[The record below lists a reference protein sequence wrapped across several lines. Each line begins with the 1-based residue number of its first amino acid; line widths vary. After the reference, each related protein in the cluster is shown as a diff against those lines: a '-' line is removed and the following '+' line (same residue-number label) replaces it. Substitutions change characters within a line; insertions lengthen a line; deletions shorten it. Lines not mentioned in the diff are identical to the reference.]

1 MNQASIPVAYCS
13 LLHVN
18 FAERS
23 DDWSLDA
30 IESSTFSEQGMETK
44 VKLEE
49 TCVLVDG
56 EELHFYPHKECKR
69 RPYKVLFLCV
79 CFLFMYVYSASN
91 WTFFFRK
98 KSGKPFLQE

>member
-1 MNQASIPVAYCS
+1 MNQASIPIAYCS

-30 IESSTFSEQGMETK
+30 IESSTFSEQGVETK

-56 EELHFYPHKECKR
+56 EELHFFPHKECKR
-69 RPYKVLFLCV
+69 RPYKVLCV
-79 CFLFMYVYSASN
+79 CSVFVCV
-91 WTFFFRK
+91 
-98 KSGKPFLQE
+98 